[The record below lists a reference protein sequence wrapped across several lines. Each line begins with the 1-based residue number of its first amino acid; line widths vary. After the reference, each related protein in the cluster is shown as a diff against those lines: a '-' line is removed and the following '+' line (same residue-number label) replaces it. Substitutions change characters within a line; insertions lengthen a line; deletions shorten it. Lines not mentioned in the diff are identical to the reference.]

1 MHVKFFRNK
10 HEGVDNPL
18 NTDNALKALE
28 EEVNAYARQCRAQ
41 SMTLSPIESI
51 GKWITIAVTFPCD
64 PPSTD
69 APTTDAVNNDLDL
82 EKGVAKLK
90 RRLVTQALASTHNDV
105 AAAAKLL
112 GIKERDMRIRFAALV
127 EEALAQTR
135 S

>member
-64 PPSTD
+64 PPSTERPRPREGSREAQ
-69 APTTDAVNNDLDL
+69 APARHPGAR
-82 EKGVAKLK
+82 E
-90 RRLVTQALASTHNDV
+90 H
-105 AAAAKLL
+105 
-112 GIKERDMRIRFAALV
+112 
-127 EEALAQTR
+127 AQ
-135 S
+135 